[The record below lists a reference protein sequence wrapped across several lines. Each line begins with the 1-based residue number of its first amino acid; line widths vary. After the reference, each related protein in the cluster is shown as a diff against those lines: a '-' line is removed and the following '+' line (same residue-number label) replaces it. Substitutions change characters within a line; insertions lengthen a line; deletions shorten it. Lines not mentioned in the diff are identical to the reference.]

1 MHVAP
6 ASSQISE
13 SISEEYET
21 RAGEFREAFE
31 RLRTEMGK
39 ILVGQVDVIHSVLT
53 AFFAE
58 GHALLEGAPGLGKTA
73 IVRTL
78 AAAAGLRFSRIQF
91 TPDLMPSDIIGTN
104 LIVEDQHGTKR
115 FQFEPGPIFANIILA
130 DEVNRATP
138 KTQSALLEAMQE
150 RHVTIAG
157 QQHHMPRPFLVLAT
171 QNPIEME
178 GTYPLPEAQLDRFLL
193 KLSVQYPGAD
203 ELHEI
208 LNRTTREHFPAIST
222 VPLES
227 LDSLRELV
235 RAVPVVREIEA
246 RAVQLVLA
254 THPERPE
261 AVPLAKKFVRYGA
274 SPRGAQA
281 LILCAKVSALLDGR
295 FHVAKEDIDVWALP
309 ALRHRLI
316 INFEGE
322 AEGITA
328 ERVVAEALAL
338 PK

>member
-1 MHVAP
+1 
-6 ASSQISE
+6 
-13 SISEEYET
+13 
-21 RAGEFREAFE
+21 
-31 RLRTEMGK
+31 
-39 ILVGQVDVIHSVLT
+39 
-53 AFFAE
+53 
-58 GHALLEGAPGLGKTA
+58 
-73 IVRTL
+73 
-78 AAAAGLRFSRIQF
+78 
-91 TPDLMPSDIIGTN
+91 
-104 LIVEDQHGTKR
+104 
-115 FQFEPGPIFANIILA
+115 
-130 DEVNRATP
+130 
-138 KTQSALLEAMQE
+138 MQE
-150 RHVTIAG
+150 RQVTIAG
-157 QQHHMPRPFLVLAT
+157 QQHRMPRPFLVLAT

-193 KLSVQYPGAD
+193 KLNVQYPGAD

-208 LNRTTREHFPAIST
+208 LNRTTREHFPVIST

-227 LDSLRELV
+227 LESLRELV

-254 THPERPE
+254 THPERSE
-261 AVPLAKKFVRYGA
+261 SVPLARKFVRYGA

-295 FHVAKEDIDVWALP
+295 YHVAKEDIDMWALP

>member
-1 MHVAP
+1 MPVAP
-6 ASSQISE
+6 SSSQISE
-13 SISEEYET
+13 STSEDLEG
-21 RAGEFREAFE
+21 RAAEFREAFE

-39 ILVGQVDVIHSVLT
+39 ILVGQEDVIRSVLT

-104 LIVEDQHGTKR
+104 LIIEDQHGTKR

-150 RHVTIAG
+150 RHVTVAG
-157 QQHHMPRPFLVLAT
+157 QQHRMPRPFLVLAT

-193 KLSVQYPGAD
+193 KLNVQYPGAD

-208 LNRTTREHFPAIST
+208 LNRTTREHFPVIST

-227 LDSLRELV
+227 LESLRELV

-254 THPERPE
+254 THPERSE
-261 AVPLAKKFVRYGA
+261 AVPLARKFVRYGA

-295 FHVAKEDIDVWALP
+295 YHVAKEDIDMWALP

>member
-1 MHVAP
+1 MPVAP
-6 ASSQISE
+6 SSSQISE
-13 SISEEYET
+13 SANEDPEN
-21 RAGEFREAFE
+21 RAAEFREAFE

-39 ILVGQVDVIHSVLT
+39 ILVGQEDVIRSVLT

-104 LIVEDQHGTKR
+104 LIIEDQHGTKR

-150 RHVTIAG
+150 RQVTIAG
-157 QQHHMPRPFLVLAT
+157 QQHRMPRPFLVLAT

-193 KLSVQYPGAD
+193 KLNVQYPGAD

-208 LNRTTREHFPAIST
+208 LNRTTREHFPVIST

-227 LDSLRELV
+227 LESLRELV

-254 THPERPE
+254 THPEHSE
-261 AVPLAKKFVRYGA
+261 AVPLARKFVRYGA

-295 FHVAKEDIDVWALP
+295 YHVAKEDIDMWALP

>member
-1 MHVAP
+1 MQVAP
-6 ASSQISE
+6 TSSQISE
-13 SISEEYET
+13 SVSEEYET
-21 RAGEFREAFE
+21 RAAEFREAFD
-31 RLRTEMGK
+31 RLRTEMSK
-39 ILVGQVDVIHSVLT
+39 ILVGQEDVIRSVLT

-104 LIVEDQHGTKR
+104 LIIEDQHGTKR

-150 RHVTIAG
+150 RQVTIAG
-157 QQHHMPRPFLVLAT
+157 QQHRMPRPFLVLAT

-193 KLSVQYPGAD
+193 KLTVQYPGAD

-208 LNRTTREHFPAIST
+208 LNRTTREHFPTIST
-222 VPLES
+222 VPLEN
-227 LDSLRELV
+227 LESLRELV

-254 THPERPE
+254 THPERSE
-261 AVPLAKKFVRYGA
+261 AVPLARKFVRYGA

-295 FHVAKEDIDVWALP
+295 YHVAKEDIDMWALP
-309 ALRHRLI
+309 SLRHRLI

-338 PK
+338 PR

>member
-13 SISEEYET
+13 SIGEEYET

-39 ILVGQVDVIHSVLT
+39 ILVGQTDVIRSVLT

-157 QQHHMPRPFLVLAT
+157 QEHRMPRPFLVLAT

-193 KLSVQYPGAD
+193 KLNVQYPGAD

-208 LNRTTREHFPAIST
+208 LNRTTREHFPTIST

-254 THPERPE
+254 THPERSE